1 MQLLE
6 VGDGQVTV
14 QRMVVGP
21 DGRGQLTVSNLGD
34 LDEAM
39 LIISG
44 LTPVTTEPANYS
56 YTITQQ

>member
-1 MQLLE
+1 M
-6 VGDGQVTV
+6 

-21 DGRGQLTVSNLGD
+21 DGRGQLTVPNLGD

-44 LTPVTTEPANYS
+44 LTPVTTETARYKYS
-56 YTITQQ
+56 ITQQ